1 MGKGRDA
8 MLMMKEASLADE
20 RSSGAGD
27 DLLRKRKTKENE
39 RKRGYPGAGK
49 QAREE
54 EDRICFLVHFC

>member
-1 MGKGRDA
+1 
-8 MLMMKEASLADE
+8 MLMMEAILADG
-20 RSSGAGD
+20 RCSGAGD

-54 EDRICFLVHFC
+54 EDRIFFLVHFC